1 MHQVMTACNIYAIS
15 SQNIVSHQQLLS
27 KNFEQCINHYG
38 IAICK
43 TCGNAVHFNVEKC
56 KMHVSLDSV

>member
-43 TCGNAVHFNVEKC
+43 TCGNAVHFNVEK
-56 KMHVSLDSV
+56 